1 MSIALIEQVTAA
13 LAQFSSATRL
23 YALTLD
29 GDDSALG
36 SGGLLVEAF
45 AADDSVQGAG
55 ARDIIVLSTNAAVDL
70 ASLLGRQAALEVSL
84 ADGSRTQ
91 FHGEIT
97 QAAMLGSEGGLAR
110 FRLRLTPWLWRLSQV
125 RNSRVWQDKTVI
137 AIVDDIFESYA
148 PLAQWRWSEEAE
160 PFMADAVA
168 RSYCCQYRESD
179 LDFVQRLLTEEGLAW
194 CYEQL
199 EDGVGVVL
207 FADSSQASATPE
219 DASSA
224 ADGSIRFH
232 GVRAGEA
239 SDTIQ
244 ALQARR
250 AVTASLTTLLSYDYK
265 AKQAVNASAP
275 SRLSAGKLP
284 PLESYD
290 VPGQY
295 AYANAAQAQRY
306 ADIQMQG
313 REAAAQLWR
322 GRSTVRTMA
331 AGTRFTL
338 TQGPL
343 SPAAEAPP
351 GAAPAYVLLR
361 VRSVGVNNLPAPAQQ
376 ALAELFGPLPELLQE
391 VLADAGDDFALT
403 IAQARQTGYA
413 NSFDA
418 IAAEVVWR
426 PQLPGSDGR
435 SHPKPTAR
443 GAQSAIVIG
452 ADGLAQAS
460 GADELY
466 CDKLGRVRIRYHWQD
481 NGDATCWV
489 RVAQRS
495 AGGGMGSQFLPRI
508 GQEVLVQ
515 FIENDI
521 DRPIIIGA
529 LYNGQGEGG
538 IAPTPGAQSSGGE
551 ETRFQPAADHTPSA
565 QGNLAGG
572 NSPLWHGA
580 SADSAGHRNAAAQW
594 GVRSKEFGGSGY
606 NQLLFDDTDAQG
618 RVQLRSTH
626 AASELTLGH
635 LIHSADN
642 YRGSLRG
649 QGAEL
654 RTDAYGAVRA
664 GTGLLISSYKINH
677 GADARDPAGDNA
689 AGIALLKQAVKLGE
703 TLSEAA
709 KTHETVALAGHIGA
723 AKANASTLD
732 PKAAP
737 LQAMLTAVS
746 GMVGNASLDAAKAD
760 AADKKTA
767 PGDDQLPHASAPI
780 IAISGKRGIGVTSG
794 AAVQLAN
801 GETISLMSGNDSQFM
816 VGGQM
821 RAHSGQAIG
830 VLGGA
835 VKAGEGGL
843 GLQLIA
849 AKDAIDIQAQADEMK
864 VQARDD
870 INIVSANASVDW
882 AAAKR
887 ISLSTA
893 GGANITID
901 GGNITVQ
908 CPGKLTIHAG
918 KKNFGGGTQQS
929 YALPVLP
936 VSIIAPVAGSKLEST
951 FAYDQL
957 ISVAKN
963 STKLEFVALLL
974 PIFGYDIPAQT
985 YIKLYDALRAGAIN
999 PPKIKLMNGGH
1010 YPASFDNETRE
1021 IRVHQAAVERAA
1033 AGRDESW
1040 ELLTALLHEFG
1051 HYIDAV
1057 LRSDLAEKN
1066 ADGTSTVKP
1075 DADLDEGAKFAYHI
1089 AFYDFGGSSE
1099 TKYAQYSSPKFNG
1112 PLKVNYNTARKAIQA
1127 AQGEEAQRK
1136 EVKEGKLEFF
1146 GAGLGEHHKERPNS
1160 SFGHQSIEQALKQ
1173 LGGIYKDSDVLKQI
1187 YFGNWLR
1194 DFSQVLDPAIVRKPS
1209 APKNFPR
1216 AIARAELTEIVDV
1229 LAETEFVLEP
1239 ADKKIYKVTPTI
1251 LGVYRPVE
1259 HIDNPTNNNKDAPDP
1274 QSIDKDFQP
1283 KATADDVAVDA
1294 GTAMKKYISAS
1305 RKFMCDEL
1313 TKAVAAGQTA
1323 EGYRH
1328 FGAALHVLEDYFA
1341 HSNFVEL
1348 SLRKVGYSNV
1358 LPWTSP
1364 VKGAKHPLP
1373 VVTGMFDSDDVIA
1386 STAGLIAD
1394 TLFKVQWQYEGL
1406 KSGERTKADRIMLIL
1421 LREHSDP
1428 RYLKIYKDYLWYRDQ
1443 WLKVPGHDWVDK
1455 AMHYTLGMVGN
1466 VYNFV
1471 YASLIKLVG
1480 ESVDDQQVVRTGD
1493 PNTSGSTDPTHSQLA
1508 KDHDT
1513 HPFHVLAA
1521 RLAQHAVK
1529 DVGADMAARWAGRT
1543 TGQDPAVTAA
1553 SYLVHPYDCVW
1564 QDAFVTQWA
1573 RSNPGQVKRGES
1585 ATEWEA
1591 LEKAHKKE
1599 VLDAVRN
1606 TRNASKSTW
1615 DYVTKYYDQLLK

>member
-1 MSIALIEQVTAA
+1 VQAAAGGGENCCRIMSLALLEQITTA
-13 LAQFSSATRL
+13 LAQFSSVTRL
-23 YALTLD
+23 YELTLD
-29 GDDSALG
+29 DGASADLG
-36 SGGLLVEAF
+36 AGGLLVEAF
-45 AADDSVQGAG
+45 AADDSVQGVG
-55 ARDIIVLSTNAAVDL
+55 PRDVIVLSTNASVEL
-70 ASLLGRQAALEVSL
+70 APLLGRQAALEVSL
-84 ADGSRTQ
+84 ADGSRTS
-91 FHGEIT
+91 FRGEIT
-97 QAAMLGSEGGLAR
+97 HAAMLGSEGGLAR

-125 RNSRVWQDKTVI
+125 RNSRVWQDKTV
-137 AIVDDIFESYA
+137 VDIIDDVFEGYA

-194 CYEQL
+194 RYEQL

-207 FADSSQASATPE
+207 FADSSQLSATPE
-219 DASSA
+219 DASSEA
-224 ADGSIRFH
+224 GGGIRYH

-239 SDTIQ
+239 ADTIQ
-244 ALQARR
+244 ALQSRR

-275 SRLSAGKLP
+275 SSLQSGKLP
-284 PLESYD
+284 ALESYD

-343 SPAAEAPP
+343 TTD
-351 GAAPAYVLLR
+351 AAPSYVLLR
-361 VRSVGVNNLPAPAQQ
+361 VRSVGVNNLPSPAQQ
-376 ALAELFGPLPELLQE
+376 ALAELFGPLPELLEE
-391 VLADAGDDFALT
+391 VVTDAPDDFALT
-403 IAQARQTGYA
+403 IAQARETGYA
-413 NSFDA
+413 NSFEA
-418 IAAEVVWR
+418 VAADVIWR

-452 ADGLAQAS
+452 ADGLAQPS

-538 IAPTPGAQSSGGE
+538 TAPTPGAQSSGGE
-551 ETRFQPAADHTPSA
+551 ETRFQPAADHAPSA

-664 GTGLLISSYKINH
+664 GAGLLISSYKINH

-703 TLSEAA
+703 TFSETA
-709 KTHETVALAGHIGA
+709 KTHQTVALAGHIGA

-760 AADKKTA
+760 AAEKKTA

-780 IAISGKRGIGVTSG
+780 IAISGKGGIGVTSG

-801 GETISLMSGNDSQFM
+801 GETISLMSGDDSQFV

-849 AKDAIDIQAQADEMK
+849 AKDAIDIQAQADELK

-893 GGANITID
+893 GGANITIE

-918 KKNFGGGTQQS
+918 KKNFGGPAQMEQTM
-929 YALPVLP
+929 PVLP
-936 VSIIAPVAGSKLEST
+936 KSE
-951 FAYDQL
+951 
-957 ISVAKN
+957 N
-963 STKLEFVALLL
+963 SWV
-974 PIFGYDIPAQT
+974 Q
-985 YIKLYDALRAGAIN
+985 
-999 PPKIKLMNGGH
+999 M
-1010 YPASFDNETRE
+1010 
-1021 IRVHQAAVERAA
+1021 
-1033 AGRDESW
+1033 
-1040 ELLTALLHEFG
+1040 
-1051 HYIDAV
+1051 
-1057 LRSDLAEKN
+1057 
-1066 ADGTSTVKP
+1066 
-1075 DADLDEGAKFAYHI
+1075 
-1089 AFYDFGGSSE
+1089 
-1099 TKYAQYSSPKFNG
+1099 
-1112 PLKVNYNTARKAIQA
+1112 
-1127 AQGEEAQRK
+1127 
-1136 EVKEGKLEFF
+1136 
-1146 GAGLGEHHKERPNS
+1146 
-1160 SFGHQSIEQALKQ
+1160 
-1173 LGGIYKDSDVLKQI
+1173 
-1187 YFGNWLR
+1187 
-1194 DFSQVLDPAIVRKPS
+1194 
-1209 APKNFPR
+1209 
-1216 AIARAELTEIVDV
+1216 RAEYDDAWNTPWPLQGMK
-1229 LAETEFVLEP
+1229 F
-1239 ADKKIYKVTPTI
+1239 KI
-1251 LGVYRPVE
+1251 
-1259 HIDNPTNNNKDAPDP
+1259 D
-1274 QSIDKDFQP
+1274 
-1283 KATADDVAVDA
+1283 
-1294 GTAMKKYISAS
+1294 
-1305 RKFMCDEL
+1305 
-1313 TKAVAAGQTA
+1313 
-1323 EGYRH
+1323 
-1328 FGAALHVLEDYFA
+1328 
-1341 HSNFVEL
+1341 
-1348 SLRKVGYSNV
+1348 
-1358 LPWTSP
+1358 
-1364 VKGAKHPLP
+1364 
-1373 VVTGMFDSDDVIA
+1373 
-1386 STAGLIAD
+1386 
-1394 TLFKVQWQYEGL
+1394 
-1406 KSGERTKADRIMLIL
+1406 
-1421 LREHSDP
+1421 
-1428 RYLKIYKDYLWYRDQ
+1428 
-1443 WLKVPGHDWVDK
+1443 
-1455 AMHYTLGMVGN
+1455 GN
-1466 VYNFV
+1466 M
-1471 YASLIKLVG
+1471 
-1480 ESVDDQQVVRTGD
+1480 
-1493 PNTSGSTDPTHSQLA
+1493 LA
-1508 KDHDT
+1508 KS
-1513 HPFHVLAA
+1513 VLIN
-1521 RLAQHAVK
+1521 
-1529 DVGADMAARWAGRT
+1529 T
-1543 TGQDPAVTAA
+1543 
-1553 SYLVHPYDCVW
+1553 
-1564 QDAFVTQWA
+1564 
-1573 RSNPGQVKRGES
+1573 KR
-1585 ATEWEA
+1585 
-1591 LEKAHKKE
+1591 
-1599 VLDAVRN
+1599 
-1606 TRNASKSTW
+1606 
-1615 DYVTKYYDQLLK
+1615 